1 MFLPKESKCILR
13 PQIPIIWMKTDF
25 ARPINKEAVS
35 SSIPPGG
42 EKKKKER
49 AYLDLLFILVLRA
62 QLILREMFFGMNAEI
77 STSVL
82 GAKLNVRVLS
92 KAGKNSFIYL
102 SCKGEH

>member
-42 EKKKKER
+42 EKKKER
-49 AYLDLLFILVLRA
+49 KSLFRSTVYSCAKGTTDSQGDVLWD
-62 QLILREMFFGMNAEI
+62 E
-77 STSVL
+77 
-82 GAKLNVRVLS
+82 
-92 KAGKNSFIYL
+92 
-102 SCKGEH
+102 C